1 MTAVSLP
8 AAPAS
13 SVLLTGGVV
22 ARDYF
27 GITDKA
33 ERIVGLVPLSVSTP
47 LAIGTRNGVVKR
59 VNPAEWGKQHELSAI
74 ALKGDDEVVGAARAD
89 DADDLVFVTS
99 DAQLLRFAA
108 SNVRPQ
114 GIGAGGMA
122 GVRLSDG
129 ARVIG
134 FSVVTDAQRDDA
146 VVVTIAEPPS
156 DEALFADVEGS
167 AKLTPLAE
175 YPAKGRG
182 TGGVRAQRFVR
193 GESALAIG
201 WVGPSPAHANAK
213 DGAIR
218 QLPEPVAR
226 RDASGTKL
234 EGTVAYVGRAMGEP
248 A

>member
-1 MTAVSLP
+1 
-8 AAPAS
+8 
-13 SVLLTGGVV
+13 VLLTGGVV

-193 GESALAIG
+193 G
-201 WVGPSPAHANAK
+201 GPTGCVRH
-213 DGAIR
+213 
-218 QLPEPVAR
+218 QAR
-226 RDASGTKL
+226 GHGRVRGPRD
-234 EGTVAYVGRAMGEP
+234 GRARLVGARQRP
-248 A
+248 VKVGLRFSWNDAKPSR